1 MGGKQVLLEELEKHV
16 RWESEILWGPLR
28 TTWGISQLDGVL
40 RDYDSQFVMT
50 VLEENKVVGDCKIA
64 DHPYMRAVESN
75 PRTSISVGLVKY
87 VADPCAMADAM
98 SQISGC
104 RTTV

>member
-1 MGGKQVLLEELEKHV
+1 MLLEELEKHV

-40 RDYDSQFVMT
+40 RDYDSQFIMT

-64 DHPYMRAVESN
+64 DHPYMHAVGSN
-75 PRTSISVGLVKY
+75 SRTSISVGLVN
-87 VADPCAMADAM
+87 
-98 SQISGC
+98 
-104 RTTV
+104 